1 MRLGLTFWHTGSREE
16 VRVGSKNVWDSH
28 RERQIRFLDIKISN
42 TQEFDEQIYICEDS
56 ERPSSCACKSKS
68 LLGASSSV
76 MEAP

>member
-1 MRLGLTFWHTGSREE
+1 MKVNMIVE
-16 VRVGSKNVWDSH
+16 VM
-28 RERQIRFLDIKISN
+28 ERWSIRFLDIKISN

-76 MEAP
+76 MEAY